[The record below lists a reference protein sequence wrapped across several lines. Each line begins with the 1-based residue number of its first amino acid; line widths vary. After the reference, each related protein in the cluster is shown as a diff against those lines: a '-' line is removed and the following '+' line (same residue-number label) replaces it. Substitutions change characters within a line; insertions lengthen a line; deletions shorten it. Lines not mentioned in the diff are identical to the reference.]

1 MTDAPNFRIELE
13 GGTPAG
19 ELLKFRPGDVL
30 AGRVI
35 FTADRDLTVH
45 GLDLFVAWK
54 TEGRGNT
61 DEMPEPLL
69 EDELVLD
76 PAHQGI
82 SAGQSLTRAF
92 RVTLPAEP
100 WSYSGTVVSIVWSV
114 TATLDVPWAKDPAVS
129 KRFLVR
135 P

>member
-1 MTDAPNFRIELE
+1 MTDPLNFRVELE
-13 GGTPAG
+13 GGTAAG
-19 ELLKFRPGDVL
+19 ELLKFRPGDEL

-35 FTADRDLTVH
+35 FTADRDLTVR
-45 GLDLFVAWK
+45 GLDLFIAWK

-69 EDELVLD
+69 EDDLVLD
-76 PAHQGI
+76 PTNQGI
-82 SAGQSLTRAF
+82 GAGQSLTRAF

-100 WSYSGTVVSIVWSV
+100 WSYTGTVVSIIWSV

-129 KRFLVR
+129 KPFLLR

>member
-1 MTDAPNFRIELE
+1 MTDATTFRIELE

-19 ELLKFRPGDVL
+19 ELMKFAPGDTI

-45 GLDLFVAWK
+45 ALKTVIRWT

-61 DEMPEPLL
+61 DEMDEPA
-69 EDELVLD
+69 LD
-76 PAHQGI
+76 DTMAVEPANQKMT
-82 SAGQSLTRAF
+82 AGQSLTRAF

-100 WSYSGTVVSIVWSV
+100 WSYTGQVVSIVWSV
-114 TATLDVPWAKDPAVS
+114 TATLDVPWAADPSVS
-129 KRFLVR
+129 KRFVLR